1 MPAMILRGRTAE
13 AGQFRARVIGGV
25 GVQALFECP
34 RHPYTAGLLDS
45 IPDSTRPRLRSIPGA
60 VPSPQNLPAGLE
72 MRFLLSQV
80 TPSGESFFLPP

>member
-34 RHPYTAGLLDS
+34 RRQLQG
-45 IPDSTRPRLRSIPGA
+45 
-60 VPSPQNLPAGLE
+60 
-72 MRFLLSQV
+72 
-80 TPSGESFFLPP
+80 LPPRCHFDCFKVQLADRLTA